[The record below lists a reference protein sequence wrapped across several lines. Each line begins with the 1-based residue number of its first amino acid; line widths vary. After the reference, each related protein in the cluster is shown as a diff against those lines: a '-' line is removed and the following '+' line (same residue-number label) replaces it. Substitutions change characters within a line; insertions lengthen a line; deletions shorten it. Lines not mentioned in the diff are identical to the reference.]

1 MIDEFIIA
9 VSKLAESMLPKHRW
23 VLIVERRPGRFA
35 IGGHCADRADVQRII
50 RAAADAPRVGT
61 PS

>member
-23 VLIVERRPGRFA
+23 VLIVERKPGRFA
-35 IGGHCADRADVQRII
+35 IGGHCANRGEVQQII
-50 RAAADAPRVGT
+50 RAAADAPRTVK